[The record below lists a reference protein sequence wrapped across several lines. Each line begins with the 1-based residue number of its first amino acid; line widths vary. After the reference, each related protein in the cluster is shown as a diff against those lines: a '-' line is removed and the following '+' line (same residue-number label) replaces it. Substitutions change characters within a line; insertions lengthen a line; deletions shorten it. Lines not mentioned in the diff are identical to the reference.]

1 MSFSPGEAFA
11 GEISS
16 TLSREEHSVLEKAM
30 KLGNQFYNDFK
41 GYIQMTDA
49 GEEQFIKL
57 FTQAAVVV
65 QRLGQ
70 LYTDRCFNNN

>member
-1 MSFSPGEAFA
+1 MANM
-11 GEISS
+11 
-16 TLSREEHSVLEKAM
+16 L
-30 KLGNQFYNDFK
+30 
-41 GYIQMTDA
+41 TDA

-65 QRLGQ
+65 QKPGQ